1 MAAATS
7 TANLKTISGNRIK
20 ILFGGSA
27 IGLAQSVRFADSY
40 GLEDASGI
48 GDIHVIEHVPSKA
61 THTVSVTA
69 MTLFVGNMR
78 DQGISIVNG
87 DNALQGLVLDIVV
100 YSRDTGLP
108 MRAAKSCSFDSGTL
122 SVEAHR
128 IVSTDASFKALDMT
142 GTGLCLQ
149 TYGIS

>member
-1 MAAATS
+1 MPQATT

-20 ILFGGSA
+20 ILFGGAA

-40 GLEDASGI
+40 ALEDASGI

-69 MTLFVGNMR
+69 MTLFTGNLR
-78 DQGISIVNG
+78 DQGISTING
-87 DNALQGLVLDIVV
+87 DNALLGLVFDIVV
-100 YSRDTGLP
+100 YSRDTGRP
-108 MRAAKSCSFDSGTL
+108 MRAAKSCSFDSGTI

-128 IVSTDASFKALDMT
+128 IVSADASFKALDVT
-142 GTGLCLQ
+142 GTGL
-149 TYGIS
+149 